1 VEGQHSALGKARQQ
15 DTLDR
20 YAVINL
26 ILDKIMNLQDGFFQ
40 AWQVGTTPRVE
51 VKPRP
56 RPLTA
61 EGSNRHFGSMGK
73 YEANRQVR
81 WQAQRRYDGL
91 EVVPVSTEAVEPNNH
106 GDRRYFR
113 IYFYGW

>member
-1 VEGQHSALGKARQQ
+1 
-15 DTLDR
+15 
-20 YAVINL
+20 
-26 ILDKIMNLQDGFFQ
+26 
-40 AWQVGTTPRVE
+40 
-51 VKPRP
+51 
-56 RPLTA
+56 
-61 EGSNRHFGSMGK
+61 MGK

-81 WQAQRRYDGL
+81 WQAQCRYDGL